1 MLRLSSSVLLHWLS
15 FNLNFFLMNHLGR
28 DADEAKA
35 EEFNEMA
42 CKASLADQ
50 QNQLQENIHA

>member
-1 MLRLSSSVLLHWLS
+1 
-15 FNLNFFLMNHLGR
+15 MNHLGR
-28 DADEAKA
+28 DADEAKV